1 MRLLYEI
8 NEDIANFEFDID
20 EETGE
25 ILNSDALDELN
36 LEREQKIEGVA
47 LYYKNLCAEADMVKA
62 EADTLTDRYKRLQR
76 KADGLK
82 DYLSYALKGE
92 KFNTPKVAM
101 SFRKS
106 KSVHISDEH
115 LIPDKYM
122 NISVVKKPDKKVI
135 KDALEKGVE
144 VMGAEIVE
152 KNSVQIK

>member
-1 MRLLYEI
+1 MRPLYEI